1 MKIFRPTCLL
11 PVLAACLSLPVF
23 AGQAPPETRPEP
35 LTDPIP
41 EPIEKGAIA
50 VSLRDFAR
58 LPRLA
63 DAAIPP
69 LTSDAHAR
77 IQYLKPLPDGS
88 GRLAVHDLRG
98 VLYLL
103 RENPSETDTDTKT
116 SAEASAFL
124 DLREQDVGFDAS
136 MFPNE
141 TGLLGVAFHPDF
153 NRPGSPGH
161 GKFYTAHTTAPGARV
176 ANYLG
181 QLGDEPNNHDSV
193 IQEWTAEDPAAD
205 VFSGTSRELFRIG
218 QFAPNHNIGNL
229 EFNPAAAPGDSDHG
243 LLYASLGDGGG
254 ANDPR
259 EFGQS
264 TREPM
269 AGILRIDPLGG
280 GDAGGAAYG
289 IPPDNPFVD
298 TAGAAPEIWAWG
310 LRHPQHFAFDRDGTM
325 YINDIGQ
332 LQIEEVN
339 IGVAGANYGW
349 RLREGSF
356 ATAFGIGGV
365 RPNPV
370 YPRPIDEREFT
381 YPVAQYDHDEG
392 AAIGSGYVYRGA
404 AIPEL
409 RGKYVFADLVN
420 GRIFYI
426 ETAGLQASVQAE
438 ILELRVFID
447 GEEANIADA
456 YGHPNTYARGVR
468 ADLRLG
474 IDSRGEL
481 YTLTKGDGWIRK
493 IVALN

>member
-1 MKIFRPTCLL
+1 MKISRLICLL
-11 PVLAACLSLPVF
+11 PALAACLGPLVS
-23 AGQAPPETRPEP
+23 AGQTPPEALP
-35 LTDPIP
+35 DPIP
-41 EPIEKGAIA
+41 ERIEKGEIA
-50 VSLRDFAR
+50 VSLQDFAR
-58 LPRLA
+58 LPRLP
-63 DAAIPP
+63 DAATPP

-77 IQYLKPLPDGS
+77 IQYMKPLPDGS

-98 VLYLL
+98 VLYFL
-103 RENPSETDTDTKT
+103 REVPGEAETEI
-116 SAEASAFL
+116 EASAFL
-124 DLREQDVGFDAS
+124 DLRERDVGFDAS

-161 GKFYTAHTTAPGARV
+161 GKFYTAHTTAPDAR
-176 ANYLG
+176 AASYLG
-181 QLGDEPNNHDSV
+181 SLGDEPNNHDSV
-193 IQEWTAEDPAAD
+193 IQEWTADDPAAS
-205 VFSGTSRELFRIG
+205 VFSGMSRELFRIG

-229 EFNPAAAPGDSDHG
+229 EFNPAAAPGDSDRG
-243 LLYASLGDGGG
+243 MLYASLGDGGG

-280 GDAGGAAYG
+280 EGGDAAYG
-289 IPPDNPFVD
+289 IPPDNPFVG

-310 LRHPQHFAFDRDGTM
+310 LRHPQHFSFDRDGTM

-370 YPRPIDEREFT
+370 YPRPSDEREFT

-426 ETAGLQASVQAE
+426 ETAGLQAGSPAE
-438 ILELRVFID
+438 IRELRVFID
-447 GEEANIADA
+447 GAEANIADA
-456 YGHPNTYARGVR
+456 HGHPNTYARGVR

-493 IVALN
+493 IVALK

>member
-1 MKIFRPTCLL
+1 MKISRLICLL
-11 PVLAACLSLPVF
+11 PALAACLGPLVS
-23 AGQAPPETRPEP
+23 AGQTPPEP
-35 LTDPIP
+35 LPDPIP
-41 EPIEKGAIA
+41 ERIEKGAIA

-63 DAAIPP
+63 DAATPP

-77 IQYLKPLPDGS
+77 IQYMKPLPDGS

-98 VLYLL
+98 VLYFL
-103 RENPSETDTDTKT
+103 REVPGEAETEI
-116 SAEASAFL
+116 EASAFL
-124 DLREQDVGFDAS
+124 DLRERDVGFDAS

-161 GKFYTAHTTAPGARV
+161 GKFYTAHTTAPDAR
-176 ANYLG
+176 AASYLG
-181 QLGDEPNNHDSV
+181 SLGDEPNNHDSV
-193 IQEWTAEDPAAD
+193 IQEWTADDPAAS

-229 EFNPAAAPGDSDHG
+229 EFNPAAAPGDSDRG

-280 GDAGGAAYG
+280 EGGDAAYG
-289 IPPDNPFVD
+289 IPPDNPFVG

-310 LRHPQHFAFDRDGTM
+310 LRHPQHFSFDRDGTM

-332 LQIEEVN
+332 LQIEEIN

-370 YPRPIDEREFT
+370 YPRPSDEREFV

-426 ETAGLQASVQAE
+426 ETAGLQAGSPAE
-438 ILELRVFID
+438 IRELRVFID
-447 GEEANIADA
+447 GAEANIADVH
-456 YGHPNTYARGVR
+456 GHPNTYARGVR

-493 IVALN
+493 IVALK